1 MSVREDRRLKL
12 VYRLMGGPF
21 REGGMT
27 EQTVY
32 RSEADTGEWRERSTR
47 RKTGATWR
55 EGYFPQCC
63 TCQCNGE
70 DQVAIE
76 YGTEIM
82 SFTITYKDK
91 RTQRKYVSLLKDD
104 NCEAEFI

>member
-47 RKTGATWR
+47 RNGGNDQHGGKGISHSAALANVMVKT
-55 EGYFPQCC
+55 
-63 TCQCNGE
+63 
-70 DQVAIE
+70 
-76 YGTEIM
+76 
-82 SFTITYKDK
+82 K
-91 RTQRKYVSLLKDD
+91 
-104 NCEAEFI
+104 